1 MKMRDLSGVVALFS
15 LAALAACSRT
25 APIPYLQ
32 KQGSAAHMVVDGK
45 PFLMLAGELHNS
57 TTSSLDF
64 VKTQWSQL
72 AAMHLNT
79 VLSPVYWEL
88 MEPKEG
94 QFDFTLV
101 DGQIKAAEANHL
113 RLALVWFGSFK
124 NGMSS
129 YVPEWV
135 KTAQN
140 RFPRAQDK
148 DGKTLEILS
157 TLSAANLGADSRAF
171 AALMRRV
178 KEVDGR
184 RRVILIQVENEV
196 GLLGDSRDRSEAAN
210 KAFAE
215 PVPKELLDYMTAQ
228 KDALYP
234 EFREAWEKAGAKTSG
249 TWEEVFGKSPYT
261 DEIFMAWNYARY
273 VGGVA
278 AAGKAQYPIP
288 MFVNTWLARG
298 DRMPGTY
305 PSGCPEPHVGD
316 LWKVGAP
323 AIDFRSPD
331 MGGTVDIRDTVNWYH
346 TPGNPLFIP
355 EAFHAM
361 GAHNIFYAVGQ
372 HDAMG
377 FSPFGIDSLLFTLEP
392 GVLDEVRRR
401 FTPNADDFFFLAPF
415 GTRKAPTDLPLARSY
430 AIMEQLAP
438 LILENQGKGKMA
450 GAIVIAEEPP
460 QKIPLGNYVL
470 EVSYTRPRLNRM
482 PPASQ
487 VIQQDNGFGQVIYV
501 RRTPPAAGAP
511 APTPAPA
518 QNPPDRAGAIFIAVG
533 PDEYIVAGSGPVDV
547 TFSPNSP
554 GDPIVGVLSIDEG
567 KFVDG
572 RWVPGRRLNGDESGS
587 GKYVRLN
594 GGVLPNGAIQRV
606 RLYRYH

>member
-1 MKMRDLSGVVALFS
+1 MKMRDLSGVLALFS

-25 APIPYLQ
+25 TPIPYLQ

-135 KTAQN
+135 KTNQS
-140 RFPRAQDK
+140 RFPRVQDK

-157 TLSAANLGADSRAF
+157 TLSAANLEADSRAF
-171 AALMRRV
+171 AALMRHV
-178 KEVDGR
+178 KEVDSR

-196 GLLGDSRDRSEAAN
+196 GVLGDTRDRNEAAN

-215 PVPKELLDYMTAQ
+215 PVPKDLLDYMTAQ

-249 TWEEVFGKSPYT
+249 TWEEVFGKAPYT

-316 LWKVGAP
+316 LWKAGAP

-355 EAFHAM
+355 EAFHRM

-377 FSPFGIDSLLFTLEP
+377 FSPFGIDSLIFTLEP
-392 GVLDEVRRR
+392 GVMEEVRRR
-401 FTPNADDFFFLAPF
+401 FTPNADDFFFNLPS
-415 GTRKAPTDLPLARSY
+415 GTRKAPGDLALARSY
-430 AIMEQLAP
+430 AIIDQLSP

-450 GAIVIAEEPP
+450 GVIVIAEEPP
-460 QKIPLGNYVL
+460 QKVPLGNYAL

-482 PPASQ
+482 PPKSQ
-487 VIQQDNGFGQVIYV
+487 VVQQDNGFGQVTY
-501 RRTPPAAGAP
+501 TPAKPAPGAP
-511 APTPAPA
+511 ATPVAPAPDE
-518 QNPPDRAGAIFIAVG
+518 NPDRAGAIFINVG

-572 RWVPGRRLNGDESGS
+572 RWVPGRRLNGDENGS